1 MDEIVY
7 FFEVT
12 DYNVVIIEDLDRFDN
27 TDIFLKLREVNQL
40 LNQSNSVGRKVTF
53 IYAVKD
59 DMFLMKNVLNSLII
73 SQL

>member
-1 MDEIVY
+1 M
-7 FFEVT
+7 
-12 DYNVVIIEDLDRFDN
+12 IIEDLDRFDN